1 MGPQSTLW
9 FVVAIVAAGFSVS
22 LLYQRFVRRTPTA
35 VRSRGGSI
43 LFAIFM
49 LIFAAGAAIA
59 GYAAIKIGR

>member
-9 FVVAIVAAGFSVS
+9 FAVAVIAAGFGLS
-22 LLYQRFVRRTPTA
+22 LLYQRFIRRA
-35 VRSRGGSI
+35 AASVRSGGGPI

-59 GYAAIKIGR
+59 GFAAAGIGR